1 VRILGIDYGQKRVG
15 LAMSDPLGITSQPLP
30 FLPNDKQMFTN
41 LKKMVEE
48 HQIKEIVVGLP
59 ITMKGTASEMTLET
73 EKFAQELEKHISIPI
88 ILQDERLSTMESE
101 KLLIAADVSRK
112 KRKEVRDSMAASI
125 ILQDYLERKG
135 L

>member
-1 VRILGIDYGQKRVG
+1 MRIIGIDYGQKRVG
-15 LAMSDPLGITSQPLP
+15 VAMSDPLGITSQPLP
-30 FLPNDKQMFTN
+30 FIPNDKNMFPQ
-41 LKKMVEE
+41 LKKLVEE
-48 HQIKEIVVGLP
+48 NQVQEIVVGLP
-59 ITMKGTASEMTLET
+59 ITMKGTSSEMTIEA
-73 EKFAQELEKHISIPI
+73 EKFAEDLKKHVSIPV

-101 KLLIAADVSRK
+101 KLLISADVSRK

>member
-1 VRILGIDYGQKRVG
+1 VRIIGIDYGQKRVG

-30 FLPNDKQMFTN
+30 FLPNDKNMFAQ
-41 LKKMVEE
+41 LKKLVEE
-48 HQIKEIVVGLP
+48 NQVSEIVVGLP
-59 ITMKGTASEMTLET
+59 ITMRGSASEMTAEVEKFVDQLET
-73 EKFAQELEKHISIPI
+73 HISIPI
-88 ILQDERLSTMESE
+88 YLQDERLSTMESE
-101 KLLIAADVSRK
+101 KLLISADVSRK